1 MPVGRMAVGDR
12 TSGEAG
18 MPWSFS
24 SARALA
30 AIRTPDA
37 VAIGVAAV
45 LAVAASLLL
54 VPGARGA
61 AGSGLAL
68 LMIAIAAI
76 DARRFIIPD
85 ELSAAALALGLVDA
99 AVQAT
104 DTVVAALGDAAL
116 RGALLALAFWGVRAV
131 YRRLRGYE
139 GLGLGD
145 VKLAAVAGVWLDWST
160 IPVSIEIAAL
170 SALAVCG
177 VRYLR
182 DRRSVGALTKL
193 PFGLFLAPAIW
204 LAWLV
209 GATLL
214 AAPAMSFYP

>member
-1 MPVGRMAVGDR
+1 
-12 TSGEAG
+12 
-18 MPWSFS
+18 MPWSFLH
-24 SARALA
+24 APRRAPIGAGEA
-30 AIRTPDA
+30 A
-37 VAIGVAAV
+37 VIGLAAV
-45 LAVAASLLL
+45 LGVGASLLL
-54 VPGARGA
+54 VPGVRGA

-85 ELSAAALALGLVDA
+85 ELSAAALALGLLHA
-99 AVQAT
+99 AVQAD
-104 DTVVAALGDAAL
+104 DTVVGALGTALL
-116 RGALLALAFWGVRAV
+116 RGALLGLAFWGIGAF

-145 VKLAAVAGVWLDWST
+145 VKLAGVAGVWLDWST
-160 IPVSIEIAAL
+160 IPVAIEIAAL

-182 DRRSVGALTKL
+182 DRRSVGAMTKL

-204 LAWLV
+204 LAWLM

-214 AAPAMSFYP
+214 ATPAAFLYP